1 MFGVMVNIFCEKRKQ
16 AVVQYL
22 VCACMKIFGKQT
34 FAYRR
39 KYNSILSLQFTMIQ
53 NELFGNNFNFQFL
66 YHIIYGSFCCFYI
79 SPTKKIS

>member
-1 MFGVMVNIFCEKRKQ
+1 MFDVMVNIFCEKRKQ

-39 KYNSILSLQFTMIQ
+39 KYNSILSLTT
-53 NELFGNNFNFQFL
+53 
-66 YHIIYGSFCCFYI
+66 IYND
-79 SPTKKIS
+79 TKWTVRK